1 MDFPLCL
8 SDEVLLTL
16 TGDSRNAVSPL
27 VTAELLSKGLGSGAQ
42 HACVC
47 VCSESKRTQGTFRC
61 LGMGRGRERWVREKL
76 KPK

>member
-42 HACVC
+42 RACVC
-47 VCSESKRTQGTFRC
+47 VCVVRARE
-61 LGMGRGRERWVREKL
+61 LRGHSGV
-76 KPK
+76 

>member
-42 HACVC
+42 RACVC
-47 VCSESKRTQGTFRC
+47 VC
-61 LGMGRGRERWVREKL
+61 V
-76 KPK
+76 